1 MSLLINLLSYIN
13 MYNYFSKIQLLSKIK
28 SQRKQTR
35 TFFISIK
42 LINLMSLVGILVF
55 ERYETGE

>member
-1 MSLLINLLSYIN
+1 